1 MAGAVA
7 ILSGFIVCNG
17 FGQVDICGTSAAE
30 GLRAVAEGLRTGPGS
45 VFRQEGN
52 RLRPGFGTASASGS
66 GRSGVHSKWAVNLPH
81 AMFGKPIGFGSNVK
95 HTSFCIKYVYY
106 FCLQQ

>member
-52 RLRPGFGTASASGS
+52 RLRPGF
-66 GRSGVHSKWAVNLPH
+66 RN
-81 AMFGKPIGFGSNVK
+81 GFGLRVGA
-95 HTSFCIKYVYY
+95 FRRP
-106 FCLQQ
+106 F